1 MKHLLLLAHRL
12 RTDEKGQDTIEYA
25 LVVGVFSLLVVSVFP
40 ELMDIAS
47 RRLNRVTSLLAAVA
61 AR

>member
-1 MKHLLLLAHRL
+1 MKNLQLLSHRL
-12 RTDEKGQDTIEYA
+12 RTDEKGQDAIEYA
-25 LVVGVFSLLVVSVFP
+25 LIVGVFSLLVVSVFP

-47 RRLNRVTSLLAAVA
+47 RRLTGVTSLLATVA

>member
-1 MKHLLLLAHRL
+1 MQHLLLLSHRL
-12 RTDEKGQDTIEYA
+12 RTDEKGQDAIEYA
-25 LVVGVFSLLVVSVFP
+25 LIVGVFSLLVVSVFP

-47 RRLNRVTSLLAAVA
+47 RRLNGVTSLLTTVA